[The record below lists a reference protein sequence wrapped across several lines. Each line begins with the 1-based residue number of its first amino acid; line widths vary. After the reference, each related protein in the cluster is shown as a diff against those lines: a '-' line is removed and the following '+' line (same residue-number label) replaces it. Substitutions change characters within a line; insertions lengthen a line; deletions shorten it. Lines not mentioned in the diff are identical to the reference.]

1 MTKELERVSII
12 EIPDDEWTH
21 IAVCEI
27 RCQLFPHNTEIDE
40 LTQKTSLSIFL
51 FDW

>member
-12 EIPDDEWTH
+12 EIPTAH

-27 RCQLFPHNTEIDE
+27 RCQFPHIKIDE
-40 LTQKTSLSIFL
+40 LTQKTSLFL
-51 FDW
+51 VSFD